1 MRNIFLVDSV
11 SLYSVYPCFCFA
23 FMERGRHIFPCF
35 CLFYSVFL
43 RSFAGYTLY
52 SSNTTFLLFVFKKS
66 PSEKVKNL
74 FTWMSTAQLW
84 WLKVHH
90 WWREVHRWWR
100 KVNPWWRKVHS
111 WWRKVHFLA
120 FCGVKYMVAE
130 CSIVYEWIN
139 IRRVD
144 AEEERES

>member
-1 MRNIFLVDSV
+1 MLTVFLYIPFIRVFALLLWSEEGI
-11 SLYSVYPCFCFA
+11 YSHVFA
-23 FMERGRHIFPCF
+23 FSTQFSYEVLQVTRYIH
-35 CLFYSVFL
+35 LL
-43 RSFAGYTLY
+43 RL
-52 SSNTTFLLFVFKKS
+52 FLLFVYKKS

-74 FTWMSTAQLW
+74 FTWMSTAHLW